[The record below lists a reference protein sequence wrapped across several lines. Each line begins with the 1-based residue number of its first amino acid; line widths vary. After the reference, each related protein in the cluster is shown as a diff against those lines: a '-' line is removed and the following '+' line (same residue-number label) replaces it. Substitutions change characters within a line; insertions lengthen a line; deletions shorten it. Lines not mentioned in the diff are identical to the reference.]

1 MACNISLVLP
11 TNPKKMPALGYGTWQ
26 SKDDSLEI
34 ALNEALEAGYRHID
48 TAASYENEEI
58 IGKVLNECQH
68 PDKIEQSLIA
78 SLERLQVDYVDLYL
92 IHYPIAII
100 KDEADEFAG
109 DPNVDYLD
117 LWKKMEEQYHAGRA
131 KSIGVSN
138 FSVKKITRLLKNS
151 RVKPANNQVEVH
163 VYLQQKELI
172 DFCTKNGITVVAY
185 SPLGS
190 RGYNTFLEKFGQ
202 EPKVLPDILSDET
215 IAEIAG
221 KHSKTPAQIALRFL
235 VQLGLAPIPKSTT
248 PERIRENIDIFDFS
262 LDEKDMNKLRA
273 LNLGEEGR
281 VCGFDI
287 FGKLTQHPEFGF

>member
-1 MACNISLVLP
+1 MF
-11 TNPKKMPALGYGTWQ
+11 
-26 SKDDSLEI
+26 
-34 ALNEALEAGYRHID
+34 
-48 TAASYENEEI
+48 
-58 IGKVLNECQH
+58 
-68 PDKIEQSLIA
+68 
-78 SLERLQVDYVDLYL
+78 LQ
-92 IHYPIAII
+92 
-100 KDEADEFAG
+100 
-109 DPNVDYLD
+109 
-117 LWKKMEEQYHAGRA
+117 KMEEQYHAGRA